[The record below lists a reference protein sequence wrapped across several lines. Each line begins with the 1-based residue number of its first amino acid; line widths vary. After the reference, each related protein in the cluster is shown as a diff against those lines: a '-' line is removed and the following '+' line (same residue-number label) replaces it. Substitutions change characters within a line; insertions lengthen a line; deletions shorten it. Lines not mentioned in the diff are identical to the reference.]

1 MEQTIKEW
9 QSDVIPAQCIRFKLI
24 KTALGTKINGVEV
37 EHIQT
42 ADEIVQEALNGKK

>member
-1 MEQTIKEW
+1 MNKSEW
-9 QSDVIPAQCIRFKLI
+9 QQDVIPAQCLRFKLI

-42 ADEIVQEALNGKK
+42 AEEIVESAWNGN